1 MAVTMAELA
10 GDLQAESAELIAM
23 LDPLDVA
30 AWDRATP
37 AEGWMIRDQVSHL
50 AWNDDATLRA
60 ITDPEGFIEQRPTD
74 LEAIQQ
80 MVDRVITDHR
90 HLAPAELL
98 DWFEGSREALLAAL
112 IDRDPSDRLPWFG
125 PHMSVASKIT
135 ARLMETW
142 AHTQDVA
149 DALHIE
155 RDPSPRIRHV
165 IFLGLRAIPN
175 TFRIHGR
182 PVPETS
188 LRVELDAPDGSRWT
202 FGPPEADDLVTG
214 PALDLALVVTQR
226 RHRADTALIATG
238 AFADDWL
245 DVAQAY
251 AGPPGPGREPL
262 ADRDP
267 R

>member
-1 MAVTMAELA
+1 MAVTMTEIAD
-10 GDLQAESAELIAM
+10 DLRAESAELIAM
-23 LDPLDVA
+23 LAPLDA
-30 AWDRATP
+30 ADWDRATP
-37 AEGWMIRDQVSHL
+37 AKGWMIRDQVSHL

-60 ITDPEGFIEQRPTD
+60 ITDPEGFVAQRPTN

-98 DWFEGSREALLAAL
+98 DWFKGSRDALLAT
-112 IDRDPSDRLPWFG
+112 IVDRDPSDRLPWFG
-125 PHMSVASKIT
+125 PDMSLASKIT

-149 DALHIE
+149 DALGIE

-175 TFRIHGR
+175 TFRIRGR
-182 PVPETS
+182 PVPENP
-188 LRVELDAPDGSRWT
+188 LRVELDAPDGSRWA
-202 FGPPEADDLVTG
+202 FGPPDAEDLVTG

-226 RHRADTALIATG
+226 RHRADTALTATG
-238 AFADDWL
+238 AFADEWL

-262 ADRDP
+262 AGRGP